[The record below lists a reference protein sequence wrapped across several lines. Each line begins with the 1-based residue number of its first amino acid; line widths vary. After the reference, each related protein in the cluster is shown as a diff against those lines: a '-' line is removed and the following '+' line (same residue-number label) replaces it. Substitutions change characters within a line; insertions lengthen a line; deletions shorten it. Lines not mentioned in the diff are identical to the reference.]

1 MTTTTRIPGR
11 VLAQRLAEAQATIS
25 ALLSGQIDAV
35 IDPQTKTPV
44 LLAKAQAS
52 LRESEERYRRI
63 VETTSDGIGTLD
75 TASKFTFA
83 NRRLS
88 ELLGYPADDLV
99 GSHLSRVIGP
109 AAVSESALAA
119 ASDEIEIA
127 FRRNDGSELW
137 ALLKARPIVDAEG
150 KHAGTLVMLS
160 DRTRHREDAAAL
172 RKTEEQYRQ
181 IVEATAEGIMK
192 VDAAAR
198 LVFVNRRLAAM
209 LGYGAAAMLGLS
221 VSAFMTSPGAQ
232 VVARSLEG
240 GGARIGPVDTTFR
253 RKDGTDLAVNV
264 AVTALF
270 DTEDRDVGSLAM
282 VRDVTER
289 KKLESQLMV
298 SDRMASVGTL
308 AEGIAHEINNP
319 LAVVIANLEYVGGE
333 AASGISRDGSS
344 DDIQA
349 ALADAAG
356 AAERVRLIV
365 RDLKIFSRAPS
376 DESTTAVNVRTLL
389 ESSLRMGWNEIRHRA
404 RLEVSYGTVPDVEAD
419 EARLGQVFLNLIVNA
434 AQALPEGRA
443 EAHRIDVSTR
453 LEGQRVVVT
462 VRDTGR
468 GIATENLE
476 RIFDAFFTTKSVGA
490 GTGLG
495 LTICQRIVRD
505 MDGEITVES
514 VLGKGTTF
522 RVFLPVARPAERAPR
537 RPPAPIA
544 IAGRRARILV
554 VDDEPMVR
562 QAVQRIL
569 AKSYDVILA
578 VSAKEALAFCARGDH
593 FDLVLCDLM
602 MPAMSGMDLHIELK
616 RTCASRIGRMVFMT
630 GGAFTEPAQRFLSQ
644 LEEDHLEKP
653 FSPAALRAIVEKY
666 VGVEVVLDDDNPRGD
681 GGVYGV
687 VDV

>member
-1 MTTTTRIPGR
+1 MTVRVQDR
-11 VLAQRLAEAQATIS
+11 VLAQRLAEAEATIA
-25 ALLSGQIDAV
+25 ALLSGQVDAV

-52 LRESEERYRRI
+52 LLESEERYRRI

-75 TASKFTFA
+75 GESNFTFV

-88 ELLGYPADDLV
+88 ELLGYPAERIV
-99 GSHLSRVIGP
+99 GSPLSRFMRP
-109 AAVSESALAA
+109 AALAKSPLG
-119 ASDEIEIA
+119 ASDEVETG
-127 FRRNDGSELW
+127 FLRHDGSELW
-137 ALLKARPIVDAEG
+137 ALLKASPILDAEG

-192 VDAAAR
+192 VDPAAR
-198 LVFVNRRLAAM
+198 VVFVNRRLAEM
-209 LGYGAAAMLGLS
+209 LGYEAAAMLGLG

-232 VVARSLEG
+232 VLARSLEG
-240 GGARIGPVDTTFR
+240 GRARMGPVDTTFR
-253 RKDGTDLAVNV
+253 RKDGTELAVNV
-264 AVTALF
+264 AATALF
-270 DTEDRDVGSLAM
+270 DAEGRDVGSLAM

-289 KKLESQLMV
+289 RKLQSQLMV

-308 AEGIAHEINNP
+308 AAGVAHEINNP
-319 LAVVIANLEYVGGE
+319 LAVVIANLEYVAAE
-333 AASGISRDGSS
+333 SASGSATDGPS
-344 DDIQA
+344 DIQS
-349 ALADAAG
+349 ALSDAAE

-365 RDLKIFSRAPS
+365 RDLKSFSRAPS
-376 DESTTAVNVRTLL
+376 DDPTIAVNVRTLL

-404 RLEVSYGTVPDVEAD
+404 HVEVSYGTVPDVEAN

-443 EAHRIDVSTR
+443 EEHRIDVSTR
-453 LEGQRVVVT
+453 LEGERVVVT

-468 GIATENLE
+468 GIAPEDLE
-476 RIFDAFFTTKSVGA
+476 RIFDAFYTTKDVGA

-495 LTICQRIVRD
+495 LTICHRIVRD
-505 MDGEITVES
+505 MNGEITVES

-522 RVFLPVARPAERAPR
+522 RVFLPLARPAERAPR
-537 RPPAPIA
+537 RDSAPVAVPALRP
-544 IAGRRARILV
+544 RILV

-569 AKSYDVILA
+569 AKRYDVVA
-578 VSAKEALAFCARGDH
+578 ASSAKQALAWCASGEH
-593 FDLVLCDLM
+593 FDLLLCDLV
-602 MPAMSGMDLHIELK
+602 MPDMNGMDLHGELG
-616 RTCASRIGRMVFMT
+616 RTCPSRIGKMVFMT

-644 LEEDHLEKP
+644 SEADHLEKP
-653 FSPAALRAIVEKY
+653 FSPATLRAIVEKY
-666 VGVEVVLDDDNPRGD
+666 VG
-681 GGVYGV
+681 
-687 VDV
+687 